1 MLANRLKSL
10 RLKANLTQEELG
22 KKLGV
27 QRSAI
32 NKWEKGIV
40 TNIKRDTIIK
50 MSEIFNESPSYIM
63 AFDDEKEVFPIVVD
77 KVNGVLVTTSNRVA
91 EELGVTHR
99 DLLEKIDGYIS
110 KFGSAETFAGFYI
123 PSEYTHPQ
131 NKQVYRN
138 YLITEKGIAQLIGGY
153 SSAVPKAFYLNVAY
167 INEFERMRKM
177 LKETSKPSIT
187 FEQTIEMAKVI
198 KDTPLKAMNHVFRA
212 LKVFVPE
219 LEMPEVKTIQGSKV
233 VKDDLKFQKQLNRYL
248 KENGLTVCSFARKN
262 GLAKSNVW
270 NWANGKVTPSMPN
283 LQIIANIIG
292 SDLNMFL

>member
-1 MLANRLKSL
+1 MKE
-10 RLKANLTQEELG
+10 LTV
-22 KKLGV
+22 K
-27 QRSAI
+27 
-32 NKWEKGIV
+32 
-40 TNIKRDTIIK
+40 
-50 MSEIFNESPSYIM
+50 
-63 AFDDEKEVFPIVVD
+63 VD
-77 KVNGVLVTTSNRVA
+77 KVNDVLVTTSNRVA
-91 EELGVTHR
+91 KELGVNHKH
-99 DLLEKIDGYIS
+99 LLEKIDGYVEQFT
-110 KFGSAETFAGFYI
+110 KAETSALGKNAINSMVSEFYI
-123 PSEYTHPQ
+123 PSTYTVDD
-131 NKQVYRN
+131 NFKSYRN

-153 SSAVPKAFYLNVAY
+153 SGAVAKAFWLNVAY
-167 INEFERMRKM
+167 INEFERMRM
-177 LKETSKPSIT
+177 LNMPKQSIT

-248 KENGLTVCSFARKN
+248 KENNLTVCSFARKN

>member
-1 MLANRLKSL
+1 MN
-10 RLKANLTQEELG
+10 NIVPMVTVQE
-22 KKLGV
+22 
-27 QRSAI
+27 
-32 NKWEKGIV
+32 
-40 TNIKRDTIIK
+40 
-50 MSEIFNESPSYIM
+50 
-63 AFDDEKEVFPIVVD
+63 
-77 KVNGVLVTTSNRVA
+77 VNDVLVTTSNRVA
-91 EELGVTHR
+91 KELGVNHR
-99 DLLEKIDGYIS
+99 HLLDKIDGYI
-110 KFGSAETFAGFYI
+110 KLFGSAEVSASFYI
-123 PSEYTHPQ
+123 PSEYIHPQ
-131 NKQVYRN
+131 NKQAYRN

-153 SSAVPKAFYLNVAY
+153 SGAVAKAFWLNVAY

-187 FEQTIEMAKVI
+187 FEQTIAMAKVI

-219 LEMPEVKTIQGSKV
+219 LEMPEDETEVKQVQGSKV
-233 VKDDLKFQKQLNRYL
+233 VRDDLEFQKQLNRYL

-292 SDLNMFL
+292 SDMDIFL

>member
-1 MLANRLKSL
+1 MN
-10 RLKANLTQEELG
+10 NIVPMVTVQE
-22 KKLGV
+22 
-27 QRSAI
+27 
-32 NKWEKGIV
+32 
-40 TNIKRDTIIK
+40 
-50 MSEIFNESPSYIM
+50 
-63 AFDDEKEVFPIVVD
+63 
-77 KVNGVLVTTSNRVA
+77 VNDVLVTTSNRVA
-91 EELGVTHR
+91 KELGVNHR
-99 DLLEKIDGYIS
+99 DLLEKIDGYVS
-110 KFGSAETFAGFYI
+110 KFGVAELSADFYI
-123 PSEYTHPQ
+123 PSEYIHPQ
-131 NKQVYRN
+131 NKQAYRN

-153 SSAVPKAFYLNVAY
+153 SGAVARAFWLNVAY
-167 INEFERMRKM
+167 INEFERMRM
-177 LKETSKPSIT
+177 LNIPKSNIT

-248 KENGLTVCSFARKN
+248 KENGLTVCSFAKKN

>member
-1 MLANRLKSL
+1 MN
-10 RLKANLTQEELG
+10 NIVPMVTVQE
-22 KKLGV
+22 
-27 QRSAI
+27 
-32 NKWEKGIV
+32 
-40 TNIKRDTIIK
+40 
-50 MSEIFNESPSYIM
+50 
-63 AFDDEKEVFPIVVD
+63 
-77 KVNGVLVTTSNRVA
+77 VNDVLVTTSNRVA
-91 EELGVTHR
+91 KELGVEHYH
-99 DLLEKIDGYIS
+99 LLEKIDGYVEQFT
-110 KFGSAETFAGFYI
+110 KTETSGLGENTINSMVSEFYI
-123 PSEYTHPQ
+123 PSTYTVDD
-131 NKQVYRN
+131 NFKSYRN

-153 SSAVPKAFYLNVAY
+153 SGAVAKAFWLNVAY
-167 INEFERMRKM
+167 INEFERMRNLFREKFTP
-177 LKETSKPSIT
+177 KQSIT

-219 LEMPEVKTIQGSKV
+219 LEMPEDETEVKTIQGSKV

-248 KENGLTVCSFARKN
+248 KENHLTVCSFAKKN